1 MNISLAS
8 RVNRHVLS
16 IVLAAGFV
24 LPATSQAVV
33 FDGIVKLGFDFGGDT
48 LVAATLVSSS
58 GTSTEK
64 IKANDGVVLAGG
76 VSITNDARNFSM
88 DATIGWKSA
97 AIGASNQDFEFTRY
111 PLDILAFY
119 NLPLGS
125 RGQFNL
131 RFGGGVTYHINPKF
145 SASGTLANGTVNFD
159 DAVGFVGQIDTV
171 IRFGR
176 PDRYS
181 PALNAGLR
189 YTSVD
194 YEANGATLTGN
205 GVGLFVGGRF

>member
-1 MNISLAS
+1 MNITVAS
-8 RVNRHVLS
+8 RVNRHVLAL
-16 IVLAAGFV
+16 VLAAGFV

-48 LVAATLVSSS
+48 LVSATLIS
-58 GTSTEK
+58 GSNTSTEK
-64 IKANDGVVLAGG
+64 LKANEGLVLAGG
-76 VSITNDARNFSM
+76 VSISNDARNFFM
-88 DATIGWKSA
+88 DATIGWKSEE
-97 AIGASNQDFEFTRY
+97 ISASNQEFKFSRY
-111 PLDILAFY
+111 PLDVLAFY
-119 NLPLGS
+119 GLPLGS
-125 RGQFNL
+125 QGKFNL

-176 PDRYS
+176 S
-181 PALNAGLR
+181 GPALNAGLR

-194 YEANGATLTGN
+194 YEANGATVTGN
-205 GVGLFVGGRF
+205 GAGLFVGGRF

>member
-1 MNISLAS
+1 MNITVAS
-8 RVNRHVLS
+8 RVNRHVLAL
-16 IVLAAGFV
+16 VLAAGFV

-48 LVAATLVSSS
+48 LVSATLIS
-58 GTSTEK
+58 GSNTSTEK
-64 IKANDGVVLAGG
+64 LKANEGLVLAGG
-76 VSITNDARNFSM
+76 VSISNEARNFFM
-88 DATIGWKSA
+88 DVTIGWKSEE
-97 AIGASNQDFEFTRY
+97 ISASNQEFKFSRY
-111 PLDILAFY
+111 PLDVLAFY
-119 NLPLGS
+119 GLPLGS
-125 RGQFNL
+125 QGKFNL

-176 PDRYS
+176 S
-181 PALNAGLR
+181 GPALNAGLR

-194 YEANGATLTGN
+194 YEANGATVTGN
-205 GVGLFVGGRF
+205 GAGLFVGGRF